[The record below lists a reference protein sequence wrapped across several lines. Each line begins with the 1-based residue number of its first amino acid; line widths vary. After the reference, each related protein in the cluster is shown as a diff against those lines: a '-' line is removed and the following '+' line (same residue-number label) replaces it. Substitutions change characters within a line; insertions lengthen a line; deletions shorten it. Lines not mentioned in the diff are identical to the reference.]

1 MLSQA
6 QRTAILELSAKG
18 VSKREI
24 AQVLRLSRPT
34 VRKVLRENSTNVPE
48 IQRAE
53 KAEPYREQIL
63 DLLISCKGNL
73 VRVHEELVAGGAALS
88 YPALTAFCRRQ
99 GIGQTPAV
107 PAGQYHFE
115 PGVEMQH
122 DTSPHEVEVGGR
134 KYKAQTAS
142 AVLCYSRMLFFQI
155 NPTFQRFDCKV
166 FLTDALRYMGGAPER
181 VMIDNTH
188 VVVLRGTGREM
199 IPVPEMEAFGERF
212 GFRFVAHERGDA
224 NRSARVERPFSFIE
238 NNFLAGRTFASW
250 ADLNQQARQ
259 WCDRVNSTYKKH
271 IRGVPREL
279 FAVERMHLKPLPAW
293 IPEVY
298 RLHQRTVDVEGYVS
312 VNSIRYSV
320 PAAWIGHRVEVRET
334 RDKIE
339 IEMDAR
345 HIVTHARAVTPLS
358 QRITLAAHRPPRGE
372 GVKRSDPHPE
382 EKAIVEAAP
391 ETALYVAALKQKSRK
406 VVALALRQLLR
417 LLREYPRE
425 PFLAAVQEA
434 ARYGLYDLDRLERMI
449 LRRVARDYFL
459 LLDPDT
465 DSHAEELE
473 QLLKNLKLRRMLGV
487 YDEQLRAAEKAQASY
502 SEFVAG
508 LLRAQWHDRQES
520 ALEWRIRRANLPERW
535 SLESFPWSRQPGV
548 NRKQMRAFAELDFVA
563 QHENLVLVGPT
574 GVGKTGL
581 ASGLLLKALENGHRC
596 QFIRAQDLFD
606 EMYASLADRSTRRLL
621 NRLAR
626 LDVLLIDEFGY
637 LNLKPEQSNTFF
649 KLMEERYHRHST
661 IITTNLVY
669 DVWHNFLGNKPMGR
683 RTAEPRAALLPHR
696 DHQWP
701 FATRSP
707 R

>member
-24 AQVLRLSRPT
+24 AQVLRLSRLT
-34 VRKVLRENSTNVPE
+34 VRKVLRSNSTNVPE

-63 DLLISCKGNL
+63 DLLTSCKGNL

-88 YPALTAFCRRQ
+88 YQALTGFCRRQ
-99 GIGQTPAV
+99 GIGQTPIV

-122 DTSPHEVEVGGR
+122 DTSPHTVEVGGR

-166 FLTDALRYMGGAPER
+166 FLTDALRYTGGVVER

-199 IPVPEMEAFGERF
+199 IPVPEMEAFAERF
-212 GFRFVAHERGDA
+212 GFRFVAHQIGNA

-238 NNFLAGRTFASW
+238 NNFLAGRTFTSW
-250 ADLNQQARQ
+250 EDLNQQARQ
-259 WCDRVNSTYKKH
+259 WCDKVNSTYKKH
-271 IRGVPREL
+271 IRAVPREL
-279 FAVERMHLKPLPAW
+279 FAVERLHLKPLPAW

-320 PAAWIGHRVEVRET
+320 PVAWIGHRVEVRET

-358 QRITLAAHRPPRGE
+358 QRVTLAAHRPPRGE

-425 PFLAAVQEA
+425 PFLAAVREA
-434 ARYGLYDLDRLERMI
+434 AQYGLYDLDRLERMI

-465 DSHAEELE
+465 DSH
-473 QLLKNLKLRRMLGV
+473 
-487 YDEQLRAAEKAQASY
+487 D
-502 SEFVAG
+502 
-508 LLRAQWHDRQES
+508 
-520 ALEWRIRRANLPERW
+520 
-535 SLESFPWSRQPGV
+535 
-548 NRKQMRAFAELDFVA
+548 
-563 QHENLVLVGPT
+563 
-574 GVGKTGL
+574 
-581 ASGLLLKALENGHRC
+581 
-596 QFIRAQDLFD
+596 
-606 EMYASLADRSTRRLL
+606 
-621 NRLAR
+621 
-626 LDVLLIDEFGY
+626 
-637 LNLKPEQSNTFF
+637 
-649 KLMEERYHRHST
+649 
-661 IITTNLVY
+661 
-669 DVWHNFLGNKPMGR
+669 
-683 RTAEPRAALLPHR
+683 
-696 DHQWP
+696 
-701 FATRSP
+701 
-707 R
+707 

>member
-1 MLSQA
+1 MLSQS
-6 QRTAILELSAKG
+6 QRTAILEMSAKG
-18 VSKREI
+18 VSKHEI
-24 AQVLRLSRPT
+24 AQVLRLSRLT
-34 VRKVLRENSTNVPE
+34 VRKVLRANSAHVPE

-53 KAEPYREQIL
+53 KAEPYRDQIL
-63 DLLISCKGNL
+63 DLWTSCKGNL

-88 YPALTAFCRRQ
+88 YQALTGFCRRQ
-99 GIGQTPAV
+99 GIGQTPVV

-115 PGVEMQH
+115 PGEEMQH
-122 DTSPHEVEVGGR
+122 DTSPHTVEVGGR
-134 KYKAQTAS
+134 KHKAQTAS
-142 AVLCYSRMLFFQI
+142 AVLCYSRLLFFQI

-166 FLTDALRYMGGAPER
+166 FLTDALRYTGGAPQR

-199 IPVPEMEAFGERF
+199 IPVPEMEAFAERF
-212 GFRFVAHERGDA
+212 GFRFVAHAIGNA

-238 NNFLAGRTFASW
+238 NNFLAGRTFPSW
-250 ADLNQQARQ
+250 EALSSQARQ
-259 WCDRVNSTYKKH
+259 WCDKVNSTYKKH

-293 IPEVY
+293 IPEVC

-312 VNSIRYSV
+312 VNSVRYSV
-320 PAAWIGHRVEVRET
+320 PVAWIGHRVEVRET

-358 QRITLAAHRPPRGE
+358 QRVTLAAHRPPRGE

-459 LLDPDT
+459 LLDPDP
-465 DSHAEELE
+465 DSQRLRS
-473 QLLKNLKLRRMLGV
+473 KL
-487 YDEQLRAAEKAQASY
+487 
-502 SEFVAG
+502 
-508 LLRAQWHDRQES
+508 
-520 ALEWRIRRANLPERW
+520 
-535 SLESFPWSRQPGV
+535 QP
-548 NRKQMRAFAELDFVA
+548 
-563 QHENLVLVGPT
+563 
-574 GVGKTGL
+574 
-581 ASGLLLKALENGHRC
+581 
-596 QFIRAQDLFD
+596 
-606 EMYASLADRSTRRLL
+606 
-621 NRLAR
+621 
-626 LDVLLIDEFGY
+626 
-637 LNLKPEQSNTFF
+637 
-649 KLMEERYHRHST
+649 EER
-661 IITTNLVY
+661 
-669 DVWHNFLGNKPMGR
+669 KP
-683 RTAEPRAALLPHR
+683 
-696 DHQWP
+696 
-701 FATRSP
+701 
-707 R
+707 